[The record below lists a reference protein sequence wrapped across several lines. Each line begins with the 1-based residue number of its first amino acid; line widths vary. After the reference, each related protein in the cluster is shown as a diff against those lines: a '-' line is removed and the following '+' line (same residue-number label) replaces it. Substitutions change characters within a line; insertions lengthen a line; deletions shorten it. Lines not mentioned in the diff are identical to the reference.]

1 MKTKELARLG
11 AFAGVLAPVLFT
23 IGFTVA
29 GFLKPDHSP
38 VRDVI
43 SDLGVGPYAWIQNT
57 NFSVTGVLLVAFAF
71 TFYQRMRPVL
81 TRSQLTVTG
90 LLLVLSGL
98 GFLVAAYFHVPSP
111 DDPPALRMRE
121 GLLHMAGFLTI
132 FVPFIVALLIVGWR
146 LRHEFAWQRL
156 GWYSL
161 VTAIAAFVLA
171 TLLFIV
177 ANPAL
182 PLQLGGV
189 VSRILIVQTLAWH
202 AVVGWR
208 FLRDGARPS
217 TRPSPL

>member
-1 MKTKELARLG
+1 MRTKELARWG

-23 IGFTVA
+23 TGFTVA
-29 GFLKPDHSP
+29 GLLKPDHSP

-43 SDLGVGPYAWIQNT
+43 SDLGAGPYAWIQNT

-71 TFYQRMRPVL
+71 AFWQRMRPVL
-81 TRSQLTVTG
+81 TRARLTVTG

-98 GFLVAAYFHVPSP
+98 GFLIAAYFHVPGP
-111 DDPPALRMRE
+111 DDPPALRMRQ

-132 FVPFIVALLIVGWR
+132 FVPFIAALLTVGQQ
-146 LRHEFAWQRL
+146 LRHEPAWHRI

-177 ANPAL
+177 ANPRRHSSSAEWC
-182 PLQLGGV
+182 
-189 VSRILIVQTLAWH
+189 RE
-202 AVVGWR
+202 
-208 FLRDGARPS
+208 F
-217 TRPSPL
+217 